1 MQYDSQAASCFR
13 RPVMLLAIAVG
24 LALLAGACTER
35 RQVQA
40 TPAPESVPLLAPV
53 ASAPSASAQPGSI
66 PAAPPASTAHAA
78 PLPPATVEKIP
89 VPGDLP
95 AFVVRGAHGES
106 PRAFF
111 LAGIC
116 SNAYAYLLGF
126 PEAARSAGGVV
137 TIDGD
142 LPCPGAPGF
151 RSLSGDPEK
160 QHKRIEAALAAAGTT
175 PFPPEGLTIVGSSLG
190 ASILER
196 LSAKYPERYP
206 RVAII
211 ASPRDPVAGKYAST
225 RAVVTMSCS
234 RDVPFRMK
242 SAASR
247 IQALG
252 VPALYVEMPGCTHG
266 NLADAEAKFSEV
278 FGWLAEHGTPD
289 RTASKP
295 E

>member
-1 MQYDSQAASCFR
+1 MQTYSRAASCV
-13 RPVMLLAIAVG
+13 RPMLKLPAIAIGV
-24 LALLAGACTER
+24 AFFAGACTER
-35 RQVQA
+35 AR
-40 TPAPESVPLLAPV
+40 TLPTSAPESVPVVVPAP
-53 ASAPSASAQPGSI
+53 SAPSMSALPD
-66 PAAPPASTAHAA
+66 APPATSIGSA
-78 PLPPATVEKIP
+78 PDAEALPPATVEQIP

-137 TIDGD
+137 AIDGD

-175 PFPPEGLTIVGSSLG
+175 PIPSEGLTIVGSSLG

-196 LSAKYPERYP
+196 LSAKYPARYP

-211 ASPRDPVAGKYAST
+211 ASPRDPVASMYASA

-234 RDVPFRMK
+234 RDVPLRMK
-242 SAASR
+242 SAAQR

-278 FGWLAEHGTPD
+278 FRWLAEHGTPD
-289 RTASKP
+289 QKASRP

>member
-1 MQYDSQAASCFR
+1 MKIQWVLVACLSLTLPTVGCRKREDAPTISTSASTL
-13 RPVMLLAIAVG
+13 PG
-24 LALLAGACTER
+24 LA
-35 RQVQA
+35 
-40 TPAPESVPLLAPV
+40 VPVPSAPV
-53 ASAPSASAQPGSI
+53 RAELQSPLSASAVSP
-66 PAAPPASTAHAA
+66 
-78 PLPPATVEKIP
+78 PLPPATVERIE

-95 AFVVRGAHGES
+95 AFVVRSASGAP

-137 TIDGD
+137 SIDGD

-160 QHKRIEAALAAAGTT
+160 QHKRIESALAAAGTHT
-175 PFPPEGLTIVGSSLG
+175 IPAGGLTVVGSSLG
-190 ASILER
+190 ASILQA
-196 LSAKYPERYP
+196 LAAKYPERYP

-211 ASPRDPVAGKYAST
+211 ASPKDPIANKFAST

-242 SAASR
+242 AAAKQ
-247 IQALG
+247 IQAIG
-252 VPALYVEMPGCTHG
+252 VPATYVEMPGCTHG
-266 NLADAEAKFSEV
+266 NLADAEVKFAQV
-278 FGWLAEHGTPD
+278 FRWLEQHGSPD
-289 RTASKP
+289 PASP
-295 E
+295 DAHP